1 MPAEMYEY
9 DTMFSVREAPWHGLG
24 VLIDS
29 APETR
34 MDRMRLA
41 GQEWLVVESDV
52 YLRDDGTGSP
62 EDSSPFGDLFAE
74 IAQAAHGEYQQLQG
88 WKALSRGDNGYVM
101 HVAKDSYEVIQN
113 VVGHEVFEAL
123 AAGARLD
130 DGTGGTIRNGS
141 TCYLSARLDEP
152 VLVDGDTS
160 PIFPYIVV
168 TWAHDGTG
176 AMQARRTS
184 VRPVCWN
191 TISMGEVEARRSGRN
206 FTFRH
211 TKNVTARIEDA
222 KAVIAGARQETA
234 AFVELANELAAIS
247 VTDEQREMF
256 VTTFVPKPE
265 ADVISDQVLD
275 NILKARK
282 QVRDIFESPTI
293 PEVHRNTAYGLLQA
307 GVEYLD
313 HLRGFR
319 NTDTYLGRTLLRDE
333 PLKSK
338 LVPMIRELVTS

>member
-1 MPAEMYEY
+1 MLDSIGSAEAAE
-9 DTMFSVREAPWHGLG
+9 FRQLG
-24 VLIDS
+24 
-29 APETR
+29 
-34 MDRMRLA
+34 
-41 GQEWLVVESDV
+41 
-52 YLRDDGTGSP
+52 
-62 EDSSPFGDLFAE
+62 
-74 IAQAAHGEYQQLQG
+74 G

-123 AAGARLD
+123 AQGAVLD

-152 VLVDGDTS
+152 VLVNGDNS
-160 PIFPYIVV
+160 PIYPYIVV

-191 TISMGEVEARRSGRN
+191 TISMGEVEARRGGRN

-222 KAVIAGARQETA
+222 KAVISGARIETA
-234 AFVELANELAAIS
+234 LFVELANELARIE
-247 VTDEQREMF
+247 VTDEQREQF
-256 VTTFVPKPE
+256 VTTFVPRPE
-265 ADVISDQVLD
+265 ADVISDTVLD
-275 NILKARK
+275 NILRARK

-293 PEVHRNTAYGLLQA
+293 PEAHRNSAYGLLQA

-333 PLKSK
+333 PLKAK
-338 LVPMIRELVTS
+338 LVPMIRELVSN